1 VLEMELLK
9 LELIELLDVFIIDYN
24 EGHPDDAID
33 TLEEGVQELE
43 EIRGSNRLT
52 GLVLNIIRTY
62 NMTTSQ
68 EIKSKQV
75 LSLKSLFKELSK

>member
-1 VLEMELLK
+1 MIK
-9 LELIELLDVFIIDYN
+9 LELNNLLDEFILN
-24 EGHPDDAID
+24 LEEQHQDDAVD
-33 TLEEGVQELE
+33 ELEEGVQELE

-68 EIKSKQV
+68 EIKNKQV
-75 LSLKSLFKELSK
+75 TSLKALFE